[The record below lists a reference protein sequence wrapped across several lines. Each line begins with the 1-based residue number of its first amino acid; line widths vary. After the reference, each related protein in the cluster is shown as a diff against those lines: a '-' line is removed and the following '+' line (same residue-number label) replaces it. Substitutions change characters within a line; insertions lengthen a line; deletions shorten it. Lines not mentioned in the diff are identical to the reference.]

1 MVATV
6 TCAHGDGLVP
16 DPSLSAGERLRRAGT
31 APMGSPFRDGWK
43 LGEPHDRQQGE
54 TDLHGRRGKSVEV
67 VRNHA
72 GGTRERLAVSPRREP
87 WRHEFLGV
95 GLSGSVRWRG
105 DLWTTPRETVRPA
118 GRTVWNRDAT
128 GKSASRSGG
137 TRAYAFACHAARSK
151 GPRGSRCST
160 PAQPGRVG
168 HRRSWRGAAKPSA
181 AESTGYLPP
190 WKAPVGRSERRVI
203 VRSAQAQPPVEEV
216 WFATPMAPRCG
227 EVSGE
232 IRSAPEDQ
240 TNHIPARL
248 CATRLLRKGGSGA
261 AGLEAHLRVCPKPN
275 PCVHL

>member
-1 MVATV
+1 MVANV

-31 APMGSPFRDGWK
+31 APMGDPFRDGWK
-43 LGEPHDRQQGE
+43 IGEPHDRQQGE

-87 WRHEFLGV
+87 WRHELPGV

-137 TRAYAFACHAARSK
+137 TRAHAFACLAARSK
-151 GPRGSRCST
+151 GTSRITVFHPGSTRASGASKVVEGSGEAKRRGIDR
-160 PAQPGRVG
+160 
-168 HRRSWRGAAKPSA
+168 
-181 AESTGYLPP
+181 ES
-190 WKAPVGRSERRVI
+190 
-203 VRSAQAQPPVEEV
+203 PPVEG
-216 WFATPMAPRCG
+216 PRRTERTSRNRSQRASAAAFGGGVVRHAHGPSVRGG
-227 EVSGE
+227 E
-232 IRSAPEDQ
+232 R
-240 TNHIPARL
+240 R
-248 CATRLLRKGGSGA
+248 
-261 AGLEAHLRVCPKPN
+261 N
-275 PCVHL
+275 PFRP

>member
-1 MVATV
+1 MIEPV
-6 TCAHGDGLVP
+6 TRAHESGLVP
-16 DPSLSAGERLRRAGT
+16 RSSLSAEGRLRRAKVALWGT
-31 APMGSPFRDGWK
+31 SFRDEGK
-43 LGEPHDRQQGE
+43 HGEPHDRQQGA
-54 TDLHGRRGKSVEV
+54 TTLHGRGGESAEV

-87 WRHEFLGV
+87 WRHELLGV

-168 HRRSWRGAAKPSA
+168 HRRSRRGAAKPSA

-232 IRSAPEDQ
+232 IRFAPEDQ

-248 CATRLLRKGGSGA
+248 CATRLLRKGGRGA
-261 AGLEAHLRVCPKPN
+261 TGLEAHLRVCPKPN